1 MNPDSTINQLG
12 NALTYIIIFV
22 IVVAIIGV
30 VVSQKSQSAALVQS
44 FGSAFDGALTI
55 AESPITNNQGVVA
68 NSGVTGGAN
77 NNTVIGSQLSNGLLQ
92 PLTTPLPTLGQVV
105 PLGFG
110 GIGAA

>member
-12 NALTYIIIFV
+12 NVLTYIIISV

-55 AESPITNNQGVVA
+55 AESPITNNQGA
-68 NSGVTGGAN
+68 ALPTTGVGTTGGLLN
-77 NNTVIGSQLSNGLLQ
+77 NSVIGSQLIP
-92 PLTTPLPTLGQVV
+92 PLTTPLPTLGQAV
-105 PLGFG
+105 PLGLG